1 MKKILIISLLL
12 ISCNRHNGKIIDD
25 GVWICTHLSENLD
38 GCSYTF
44 ATKHDYIRVDSDCGK
59 WNIGDTL

>member
-12 ISCNRHNGKIIDD
+12 IGCNRHNGTIIDD
-25 GVWICTHLSENLD
+25 GVWICTYLGENLD

-44 ATKHDYIRVDSDCGK
+44 ETKYDCVRVDSDCGK